1 MDRRVV
7 WFVILSTLVF
17 MANIYVV
24 AWLNPPP
31 RPDQRKK
38 QPSQARL
45 PLVAPR
51 PSHPGPKTPP
61 PAPSKEEKKPEQPER
76 LLALGSVDPQSPY
89 RMLVFFT
96 NRGAAVQRLEL
107 NAQAHG
113 RRVLNLEDHPWR
125 RGYLGYLGLQEQ
137 KPGLLVRVV
146 GHGTPAARAG
156 LQPGDVLLRAQYR
169 DEEPVPLQTRT
180 HWELLARRF
189 RPGRPLKLWW
199 QRGSRRMEKTIRLE
213 EPPLVL
219 IRQEH
224 LHPEVLRHE
233 KTVFVLGPDPPSFL
247 LTLARWN
254 QQRLV
259 ADLGAQF
266 GSTPDESGVVVQAV
280 TPGGAAHRAG
290 LRPGDVIQQIDVHEV
305 SRPSELNQLLATYTA
320 GMKLRVHYTRNQTP
334 METVVVLPEEL
345 PGVNLH
351 RGIWQ
356 VASHSENHVEFR
368 RRLGQLELVKR
379 FQLVREDPRND
390 QPGFHL
396 VLRLE
401 ILNHG
406 QQTQQVAWQLDGANG
421 LPTAGWWYAHK
432 VSRSWGAVGMR
443 DVAYELEETG
453 PDMIGCPQIATN
465 DDVATLGGGEQA
477 VHFRYAA
484 TDARYFSV
492 AILPFHTPGQPV
504 PAVPIGSIRPW
515 RVGLLPKEPKLY
527 KLTNTSVRIT
537 SVPLELT
544 PGQKYGQQFLLFAG
558 PKERALLEHPQYQ
571 LGNLLYYGWFGWV
584 SRLMLAVL
592 HGFYFLVRNYGLAIV
607 LLTVLVRA
615 MMFPLSRKQALS
627 AQKMQELQPEMKAI
641 RERYKNDPE
650 AYGRAMRE
658 LFQKHNYNPFGGCLL
673 VFIQLPIFVG
683 LYRALMVDVALRQAP
698 LVPGISWC
706 SNLAAPDMLL
716 YWEPVLPAFLAS
728 PIGWLGPYLNV
739 LPIITV
745 ALFWMHQ
752 KLFTPPPADEQQEMQ
767 QKMMGFMMI
776 LIGFMFYCVPSGL
789 CIYFITSS
797 LWGVAERKLL
807 PRLTGAAQPQSQ
819 KTPAQSAS
827 RTSPRASRRQ
837 RKASQRQR

>member
-1 MDRRVV
+1 MDRRVI
-7 WFVILSTLVF
+7 WFVVLSTLVF
-17 MANIYVV
+17 MANIYIV

-31 RPDQRKK
+31 KPQPEPRPSR
-38 QPSQARL
+38 ARL
-45 PLVAPR
+45 PLVAPPPSSPAAGPKR
-51 PSHPGPKTPP
+51 PSAQPEPE
-61 PAPSKEEKKPEQPER
+61 KEEEPEQ
-76 LLALGSVDPQSPY
+76 LLALGSVDPRSPY
-89 RMLVFFT
+89 RMLVFLT
-96 NRGAAVQRLEL
+96 SRGAAVQRLEL

-137 KPGLLVRVV
+137 GSGLLVRVV
-146 GHGTPAARAG
+146 GDGTPAARAG
-156 LQPGDVLLRAQYR
+156 IRPGDVLVQAQYR
-169 DEEPVPLQTRT
+169 DEKPVALKTRT

-189 RPGRPLKLWW
+189 RPHRELKLRWR
-199 QRGSRRMEKTIRLE
+199 RGSQRLEKTIRLE

-219 IRQEH
+219 IRREH

-233 KTVFVLGPDPPSFL
+233 KTVFVTGPDPPSFL

-254 QQRLV
+254 RMRLT
-259 ADLGAQF
+259 ADPGARF
-266 GSTPDESGVVVQAV
+266 GSTPDESGVLVQSVV
-280 TPGGAAHRAG
+280 PGGAAHRAG

-305 SRPSELNQLLATYTA
+305 TRPSELNQLLATYAA
-320 GMKLRVHYTRNQTP
+320 GMKLRVHYLRNRTP
-334 METVVVLPEEL
+334 METVLVLPAEL
-345 PGVNLH
+345 PGVDLH
-351 RGIWQ
+351 RGVWQ
-356 VASHSENHVEFR
+356 VASRGEDHVEFR
-368 RRLGQLELVKR
+368 RRVGPLELVKR
-379 FQLVREDPRND
+379 FQLVRDDPRGN

-401 ILNHG
+401 ILNRG
-406 QQTQQVAWQLDGANG
+406 RQPQQVAWQLDGANG

-432 VSRSWGAVGMR
+432 VSRSWGAVGLR

-465 DDVATLGGGEQA
+465 SEIDALGGGEQA

-492 AILPFHTPGQPV
+492 AIIPFHTPEQPV
-504 PAVPIGSIRPW
+504 PALPIGSIRPW

-527 KLTNTSVRIT
+527 KLANTSVRIT
-537 SVPLELT
+537 SVPLRLE
-544 PGQKYGQQFLLFAG
+544 PGSKYGQQFLLFAG

-615 MMFPLSRKQALS
+615 MMFPLSKKQALS

-698 LVPGISWC
+698 LVPGIAWC
-706 SNLAAPDMLL
+706 SNLAAPDMLW

-739 LPIITV
+739 LPIVTI
-745 ALFWMHQ
+745 ALFWLHQ

-767 QKMMGFMMI
+767 QKMMAFMMI

-807 PRLTGAAQPQSQ
+807 PRLTGAAQQSPQAVPAKAVPRSTQRSQ
-819 KTPAQSAS
+819 
-827 RTSPRASRRQ
+827 RRQ
-837 RKASQRQR
+837 RKPSPKHRR

>member
-7 WFVILSTLVF
+7 WFVVLSTLVF

-31 RPDQRKK
+31 PPDKEDGAR
-38 QPSQARL
+38 QARL
-45 PLVAPR
+45 PLVAPPPSRSSR
-51 PSHPGPKTPP
+51 PEPKEQPP
-61 PAPSKEEKKPEQPER
+61 RPAQPEEPER
-76 LLALGSVDPQSPY
+76 LIALGSVDPASPY

-96 NRGAAVQRLEL
+96 TRGAAVERLEL

-125 RGYLGYLGLQEQ
+125 RGYLGYLGLQE
-137 KPGLLVRVV
+137 KTPGLLVRVV
-146 GHGTPAARAG
+146 GHGTPARQAG
-156 LQPGDVLLRAQYR
+156 IQPGDVLLEAQYR
-169 DEEPVPLQTRT
+169 DEKPVKLKTRT
-180 HWELLARRF
+180 HWELLAQRF
-189 RPGRPLKLWW
+189 RPGRPLKLRW
-199 QRGSRRMEKTIRLE
+199 QRGSRQMEKTIRLE

-219 IRQEH
+219 IRRETI
-224 LHPEVLRHE
+224 HPEVLRNE

-254 QQRLV
+254 QQQLV

-266 GSTPDESGVVVQAV
+266 DSTPDESGVQVRFV
-280 TPGGAAHRAG
+280 TRGGAAHRAG

-305 SRPSELNQLLATYTA
+305 TRPSELNQLLATYA
-320 GMKLRVHYTRNQTP
+320 PGMKLRVRYLRNQMP
-334 METVVVLPEEL
+334 METVVVLPAEL
-345 PGVNLH
+345 PGVDLH

-356 VASHSENHVEFR
+356 VASRSERHVEFR
-368 RRLGQLELVKR
+368 RRVGPLELVKR
-379 FQLVREDPRND
+379 FELVRADPKKD

-406 QQTQQVAWQLDGANG
+406 QQVQQVAWQLDGANG

-443 DVAYELEETG
+443 DIAYDLEETG
-453 PDMIGCPQIATN
+453 PDMIGCPRIATN
-465 DDVATLGGGEQA
+465 SDIDALGGGEQA
-477 VHFRYAA
+477 IHFRYAA

-492 AILPFHTPGQPV
+492 AIIPFHTPGQPV
-504 PAVPIGSIRPW
+504 PALPIGSIRPW
-515 RVGLLPKEPKLY
+515 RVGLMPKEPKLH
-527 KLTNTSVRIT
+527 KLANTSVRIT
-537 SVPLELT
+537 SVPLRLE
-544 PGQKYGQQFLLFAG
+544 PGSKYGQQFLVFAG
-558 PKERALLEHPQYQ
+558 PKERSLLEHPQYQ

-584 SRLMLAVL
+584 SRLMLGIL
-592 HGFYFLVRNYGLAIV
+592 HGFYFLVRNYGVAIV

-615 MMFPLSRKQALS
+615 MMFPLSKKQALS

-641 RERYKNDPE
+641 RQRYKNDPE

-739 LPIITV
+739 LPIVTI
-745 ALFWMHQ
+745 ALFWLHQ

-807 PRLTGAAQPQSQ
+807 PRLTGTAGQTPARTAPAAASRQTRPRPSRKPRKPSQ
-819 KTPAQSAS
+819 KQ
-827 RTSPRASRRQ
+827 RR
-837 RKASQRQR
+837 